1 MNWAEFEVA
10 APEIAQLGRERLEEA
25 RVALLGTLRKDGS
38 PRISPIEPFL
48 SQGHL
53 LLGAMSRSA
62 KTRDLKRD
70 PRCVLHSTVTGPDTG
85 DPELKLY
92 GHAVEVDDAVRDAC
106 EGAWWRDH
114 QRDTAVVFS
123 LTIERAVFVSW
134 CLDRGEI
141 TMKRWSPEDGLDET
155 TRGYP

>member
-1 MNWAEFEVA
+1 MSWAELEA
-10 APEIAQLGRERLEEA
+10 TAPEIARLGRERLDEA

-48 SQGHL
+48 SHGHL

-70 PRCVLHSTVTGPDTG
+70 PRCVLHSAVTGPDTG

-92 GHAVEVDDAVRDAC
+92 GRAGEVDDAVRDAC
-106 EGAWWRDH
+106 KGAWWRDH
-114 QRDTAVVFS
+114 PREAAVVFS

-134 CLDRGEI
+134 ALDRGEI
-141 TMKRWSPEDGLDET
+141 TMKRWSPQDGLDET